1 MATFQSR
8 AMSPVWALKHRPW
21 PLSPAVAPKLPVN
34 EAVEEERT
42 PYYDPARFYPT
53 RLGTVL
59 NDRYQLAT
67 KLGYGI
73 FCCPRTN
80 ASCVTS
86 DNPWYRW
93 RWLREKY
100 VALKIN
106 SSSHH
111 SRENAAQAELDTLR
125 HISEANPQHKG
136 WGFIRRP
143 LDSFILEHGLARYLT
158 IVFEPL
164 RETLWI
170 YRKRFIGDVIPSDV
184 LKILLQM
191 VLHGLDYLHSDCHV
205 IHTDLKPDNIMI
217 KVEDPSIL
225 EESARDEYEHPL
237 PQKSCSDDRTIYLS
251 RNDFGISEKTTGII
265 QITDF
270 DLSVRGDKPN
280 RGCIQ
285 AEIYRAP
292 EVILDA
298 GYSYS
303 ADIWSLGVMLLDLL
317 EGKKLFKEVDPLHV
331 GEYDEINH
339 FGHISAL
346 LGPPPTGLLAKGART
361 DLFYKSDGQ
370 FIGTTIAL
378 SNFNF
383 ENSIRNIH
391 NEDKRLFIEF
401 VERMIKWNPEER
413 STAKELLQDPWLYAE
428 FGGD

>member
-1 MATFQSR
+1 
-8 AMSPVWALKHRPW
+8 MSPVWALKHRLW
-21 PLSPAVAPKLPVN
+21 PLSTAVPPKLPVN
-34 EAVEEERT
+34 EAIEEELT
-42 PYYDPARFYPT
+42 PYYDPARFYPAQ
-53 RLGTVL
+53 LGSVL

-67 KLGYGI
+67 KLGYGSSSTI
-73 FCCPRTN
+73 WLARDLTQ
-80 ASCVTS
+80 
-86 DNPWYRW
+86 W
-93 RWLREKY
+93 RWSREKY

-106 SSSHH
+106 SSAHH
-111 SRENAAQAELDTLR
+111 SRENAAQAELDILR
-125 HISEANPQHKG
+125 HISEANPLHKG

-143 LDSFILEHGLARYLT
+143 LDSFTLKHGSARHLS

-164 RETLWI
+164 REPLWI
-170 YRKRFIGDVIPSDV
+170 YRKRFIGDVVPSDV

-191 VLHGLDYLHSDCHV
+191 MLHGLDYLHSECHV

-217 KVEDPSIL
+217 KVEDPSVL

-237 PQKSCSDDRTIYLS
+237 PQKSCSDGRTIYLS

-303 ADIWSLGVMLLDLL
+303 ADIWSLGVMFWDVL
-317 EGKKLFKEVDPLHV
+317 EGKKLFKEVDPLQV
-331 GEYDEINH
+331 QEYDEPNH
-339 FGHISAL
+339 LGHIAAL
-346 LGPPPTGLLAKGART
+346 LGPPPKELLDKGTRT
-361 DLFYKSDGQ
+361 ELFYKPDGQ
-370 FIGTTIAL
+370 FKGTTIAS

-383 ENSIRNIH
+383 ENSICHIH
-391 NEDKRLFIEF
+391 NEDKRMFIEF
-401 VERMIKWNPEER
+401 VQRMIKWHPEER

-428 FGGD
+428 FED